1 LKKFEFFFLSV
12 LSSLLTV
19 PFSAVSLFE
28 TREALTMYLF
38 SLGNQVVTFATLFAE
53 FQAFWPRFVAYRM
66 QVLQRVSPWPTQAGA
81 VATMRSA
88 CLDILTSRRFLGE
101 FTIVRRAV
109 GATVNVPRTNVELAA
124 DKPDQY
130 VPVVRADLGG
140 VLSDG
145 DAKRLLVAVTW
156 PALLKG
162 WGVLAALNM
171 NTAPLGNLTDRHL
184 GVLDALARSDFRGQL
199 KSALDDSFKD
209 DKKTVSY
216 VIKHLVALGL
226 IFKVNITVEGKSSVS
241 SILWLPVFAPLG
253 DVALALPR
261 DHHVAENNEQLK
273 VRIMQQLALM
283 PNQLMQN
290 RDVVNILCSGRKER
304 CQALRDELVRGGYI
318 ELVTALYDDAKVGC
332 WRMLKP
338 FVPPRNKDKLGVV
351 GLTNFVTASTAGDDG
366 HQSNNSGNNYNHDD
380 DNDDNDNDDDDGDND
395 NDDQLRGD
403 GDDGDGDDGDGQVSV
418 RAAPMDAELA
428 AIAHPVYQEMT
439 LDDQILHCIRKSDKR
454 GMSSR
459 DLCTCLGLNEPAD
472 MKRMMKTLNML
483 AKQYGLKQETVFKG
497 KVRNARFFWVSSD
510 AEAVAEAQDA
520 VQLAQQARAGSER
533 TKRAIARRAA
543 QIKSLL
549 ANNRA
554 MLQAEL
560 LKQMRV
566 VEENATLDPWT
577 VDRALNFLWDNDEAY
592 SDASKRSLLVESA
605 KSPVVLLLGPGV
617 SHDDEQVLALRKQL
631 KKQLPPKSGGR
642 GVVDWGELTDY
653 GPVERLA
660 NVLARQR
667 ELEALDPQ
675 LTFAAA
681 ALAPQHAISSAH
693 GGGGGADGDGGPV
706 GLMVRVRLLHYAMC
720 ELMSGV
726 HGGDSVLVRRESVIE
741 LLPLRQ
747 LARMYTMKTREV
759 PTVLKEMTTRRGSAL
774 RLCDL
779 SPDARQQVEQVF
791 AMDENK
797 SAWNKSV
804 RAMLRLNLVEEDKA
818 KKWTDAVRVRRRVL
832 CRFSDAQTAPLKR
845 ASLPAARKSKKK
857 ATDQQRKRA
866 EARNDDGDFVSPD
879 ESESSSLLSDADEH
893 GDTSHDDLRNDDD
906 DDEDDAEN
914 DNDNGAAARGEEEVR
929 FDLDSELKRDLAFR
943 RFWLRFE
950 FDSRVVGIKA
960 AAILVKGRGSLAL
973 KAIHHWSDPVRAQ
986 DAAVLLQKYAAIHQA
1001 DASRVITMIRRGKV
1015 SEFDAW
1021 VQTTHLSEKDAL
1033 KLADAFVHGWLRTQ
1047 AATAAP
1053 TAAAVALRREAFS
1066 RSVAGRH
1073 SALSKRT
1080 HEVFL
1085 HMPKASQRRALRRAY
1100 NIAKGR
1106 NLDHIDDDTEE
1117 SDDDDSSG
1125 AFGEGDDAISDADN
1139 TDDDDDDNNN
1149 NGDRVKRAHRR
1160 GGARSDDDDDDVDD
1174 DEGPK
1179 GRGGKRARGAAGAS
1193 LSGKTANGDVRIH
1206 STASL
1211 LSFATVLAERF
1222 VKRLRP
1228 YAIGRGPRDAA
1239 DSALSPLVAAPLKE
1253 ADIAD
1258 SDGWRAMATG
1268 VFKMPAAQCREQF
1281 KKLMGSE
1288 WFAAQLYSQIR
1299 RYAHRQ
1305 NMMLQAPYAWL
1316 NHYGSALAPAVVVPR
1331 SIDDLRANYEVRDP
1345 FTGAA
1350 LHPFAAVTASF
1361 EPANAAALYVADCV
1375 LAHMAGVDDGVTAP
1389 VMQVGGALREAAL
1402 HYLRERLFLAR
1413 TTTRKKDAPLLTDR
1427 TVDSDRLANHVRA
1440 RFERHLADVYSWT
1453 ESQLGSSAEP
1463 LLPLTLS
1470 GALELRRRIGATP
1483 ASLAFGAAESAG
1495 ATLAMLEMWLHGD
1508 VSAHAAC
1515 VSLTGAKPES
1525 SAGAATWSVTL
1536 REQKHSDAQRAL
1548 LPHVAAHRD
1557 EPAADYASAVAALRS
1572 CDAARRAVAA
1582 ARCAGE
1588 RGLTGLE
1595 LEAALLSDGV
1605 DPSQF
1610 LLHSDA
1616 FVKLGDRLYSH
1627 GTLVAALIAAD
1638 DEAPLRRMIETRGTA
1653 CFRYVCRD
1661 GVAPAATLMSAA
1673 PLPYDSC
1680 AARIARRAVLG
1691 HFERS
1696 PGVRPETLVE
1706 RLFERNASFPSLM
1719 SRVALYDQL
1728 HSLALHR
1735 VLIGS
1740 SYSERV
1746 WPSGVVCE
1754 RLIVSKSAHIRF
1766 YPPSPVLRLT
1776 ASPLAPAEMAVDD

>member
-1 LKKFEFFFLSV
+1 M
-12 LSSLLTV
+12 
-19 PFSAVSLFE
+19 SLFE

-66 QVLQRVSPWPTQAGA
+66 QVLQRVTPWPTQADA

-109 GATVNVPRTNVELAA
+109 GATVNVPRTNVELAT

-130 VPVVRADLGG
+130 VPVLRADLGG
-140 VLSDG
+140 VGGAPLSLSDG

-226 IFKVNITVEGKSSVS
+226 IFKVNVAVEGKCSLSSM
-241 SILWLPVFAPLG
+241 LWLPVFAPLG

-261 DHHVAENNEQLK
+261 DYHVAENNEQLK

-290 RDVVNILCSGRKER
+290 RDVVNVLCGGRKER
-304 CQALRDELVRGGYI
+304 CQALRDELVSGGFI
-318 ELVTALYDDAKVGC
+318 ELVTALYDDTKVGC

-338 FVPPRNKDKLGVV
+338 FVPQRNKDEIGVV

-366 HQSNNSGNNYNHDD
+366 HQSNNNNDNDD
-380 DNDDNDNDDDDGDND
+380 DNDDNDDDNDGDDDDND
-395 NDDQLRGD
+395 NDDQLMLRGD
-403 GDDGDGDDGDGQVSV
+403 GDDGDGDDADGQVSV

-439 LDDQILHCIRKSDKR
+439 LDDQILHCIRKSEKR

-472 MKRMMKTLNML
+472 MKRMMKTLSML

-497 KVRNARFFWVSSD
+497 RVRNARFFWVSSD
-510 AEAVAEAQDA
+510 AEAVAEVQDA
-520 VQLAQQARAGSER
+520 MQLAQQARAGSER

-549 ANNRA
+549 ANNKA
-554 MLQAEL
+554 MVQAEL

-592 SDASKRSLLVESA
+592 SDVSKRSLLVESA
-605 KSPVVLLLGPGV
+605 KAPVVLLLGPGV
-617 SHDDEQVLALRKQL
+617 SHDDEQVLARRKQL
-631 KKQLPPKSGGR
+631 KKQLPPKTGGR
-642 GVVDWGELTDY
+642 VVDWGELTDH

-667 ELEALDPQ
+667 ELEALDPH

-681 ALAPQHAISSAH
+681 ALVPQHAISSAN
-693 GGGGGADGDGGPV
+693 GGGGADGDGGSV

-759 PTVLKEMTTRRGSAL
+759 PTVLKEMTTRRGSTL

-797 SAWNKSV
+797 SAWNRSV

-832 CRFSDAQTAPLKR
+832 CRFSDAQTASAKR

-857 ATDQQRKRA
+857 ATDQQRKLGAKRA
-866 EARNDDGDFVSPD
+866 EMRDDDDDDDDDAFVSPD

-893 GDTSHDDLRNDDD
+893 SDTSYDDLRNDDD
-906 DDEDDAEN
+906 NDDDDDDDAEN
-914 DNDNGAAARGEEEVR
+914 DNDNGAATRGAEEVR

-950 FDSRVVGIKA
+950 FDLRVVGIKA
-960 AAILVKGRGSLAL
+960 AAIVVKSRGSFAF

-1047 AATAAP
+1047 ATTVP

-1066 RSVAGRH
+1066 RSVAGKH

-1106 NLDHIDDDTEE
+1106 KLDHIDDDTEE
-1117 SDDDDSSG
+1117 SDDDDDSSG
-1125 AFGEGDDAISDADN
+1125 AFGEGDDTISDADN
-1139 TDDDDDDNNN
+1139 TDDDDNNN
-1149 NGDRVKRAHRR
+1149 NNKGRVKRAHRR
-1160 GGARSDDDDDDVDD
+1160 GGGGARSDDDDDDDDVDD
-1174 DEGPK
+1174 DEGRK

-1193 LSGKTANGDVRIH
+1193 LSGKAANGDMRTH

-1228 YAIGRGPRDAA
+1228 YAIGRGARDAA
-1239 DSALSPLVAAPLKE
+1239 DSVLSPLVATPLKE

-1268 VFKMPAAQCREQF
+1268 VFKMPTAQCRDHF

-1305 NMMLQAPYAWL
+1305 NMLLQAPYAWL
-1316 NHYGSALAPAVVVPR
+1316 NNYGSALAPAVVVPR
-1331 SIDDLRANYEVRDP
+1331 SIDDLRANYEVCDP

-1413 TTTRKKDAPLLTDR
+1413 TTTRKRDAQLLNDR
-1427 TVDSDRLANHVRA
+1427 TVDNDRLANHVRA
-1440 RFERHLADVYSWT
+1440 RFERHLADVYNWT
-1453 ESQLGSSAEP
+1453 ESQLGNSAEP

-1515 VSLTGAKPES
+1515 VSQTGAKPES
-1525 SAGAATWSVTL
+1525 SGGAATWSVTL

-1582 ARCAGE
+1582 ARRAGE

-1595 LEAALLSDGV
+1595 LEAALLGDGV

-1661 GVAPAATLMSAA
+1661 GVAPAATLMNAA

-1740 SYSERV
+1740 SSSERV
-1746 WPSGVVCE
+1746 WPSGIVHE

-1766 YPPSPVLRLT
+1766 YPPSPVMRLT